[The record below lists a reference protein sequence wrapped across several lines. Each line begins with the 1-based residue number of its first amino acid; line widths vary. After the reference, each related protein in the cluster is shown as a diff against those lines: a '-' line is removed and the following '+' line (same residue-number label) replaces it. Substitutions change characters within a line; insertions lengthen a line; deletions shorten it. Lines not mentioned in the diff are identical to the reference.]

1 MRIEKRYYD
10 WDKKEWDEIMEEVH
24 SETEGRTPE
33 DEKMAAQNAA
43 IMLGKILQKYDESA
57 QDRKQVPDPDR
68 IQRFKKLSAD
78 ALCAAK
84 LLGCNIIIEDEQNS
98 LGKITLEAESF
109 ILPHSKN
116 HHLNQIFSSLFLWA
130 SDVFVSAEP
139 SGLSKMEFFY
149 TLIKKFLTNKASA

>member
-10 WDKKEWDEIMEEVH
+10 LDKKEWDEIMEEVR
-24 SETEGRTPE
+24 SEKEERTPE
-33 DEKMAAQNAA
+33 EEKIAAQNAA
-43 IMLGKILQKYDESA
+43 IMLGEILQKYDESA
-57 QDRKQVPDPDR
+57 QDRKQVPDAEQ
-68 IQRFKKLSAD
+68 IQRFRKLSAD

-84 LLGCNIIIEDEQNS
+84 FLGCNIIIEDDQNS

-109 ILPHSKN
+109 ILPHSTD

-139 SGLSKMEFFY
+139 SGLCKIAFLY
-149 TLIKKFLTNKASA
+149 TLYQEIPNQ

>member
-10 WDKKEWDEIMEEVH
+10 LDKKEWDEIMEEVR
-24 SETEGRTPE
+24 SETEERTTE

-43 IMLGKILQKYDESA
+43 IMLGEILQKYDESA
-57 QDRKQVPDPDR
+57 QDRKQVPDPGR
-68 IQRFKKLSAD
+68 IQRFRKLSAD
-78 ALCAAK
+78 ALYAAK
-84 LLGCNIIIEDEQNS
+84 LLGCNIIIEDDQNS

-109 ILPHSKN
+109 ILPHSKD

-139 SGLSKMEFFY
+139 SGLCK
-149 TLIKKFLTNKASA
+149 IKFLYPLCQETRT

>member
-10 WDKKEWDEIMEEVH
+10 LDKKEWDEIMEEVR
-24 SETEGRTPE
+24 SEKEERTPE
-33 DEKMAAQNAA
+33 DEKMTAQNAA
-43 IMLGKILQKYDESA
+43 FMLGEILKKYDESA
-57 QDRKQVPDPDR
+57 QDRKQVPAPDR
-68 IQRFKKLSAD
+68 IQRFRKLSSD

-84 LLGCNIIIEDEQNS
+84 LLGCNIIIADDQIS

-109 ILPHSKN
+109 ILLHSKD

-139 SGLSKMEFFY
+139 SGLCK
-149 TLIKKFLTNKASA
+149 IKFLYPLCQETRT